1 MRIRMRLM
9 LAGFTL
15 LSFSLLSACKLDTP
29 TMPLFGGPITITP
42 PPSERVVPSVTPVKT
57 ATPPEPTTTRVL
69 IDGQAGD
76 WVEYPILLT
85 DWEDD
90 ADQGGFDLKG
100 VRAFSNDQYFYLMLE
115 GYGEIKEYVQIDLHI
130 DVNSDGDQDYEVTFQ
145 PGAGE
150 HDLGDL
156 TSGDPVWGL
165 LANTS
170 SAEGEVIEFK
180 MPLTFLGGSDQ
191 FILKSIRVMGGTCC
205 EEEWYVVDDMG
216 PISIIRTNELEM
228 TYNEQYHHWLF
239 VPFSEAVSAPFIIND
254 RSFAGARGLEI
265 NELETYVYV
274 INEFSG
280 ELITV
285 NVDAQSAR
293 FGQTGVVKE
302 DIYVLNDVDVNQ
314 DETLAYLSRETRE
327 DGSSVGQNIITRLY
341 FETGE
346 VVTVVDELVHPTNF
360 VLSQDEKSGF
370 IVDLAQGGLF
380 EVNLAN
386 SVVKPVVS
394 GLKEPFAVA
403 VNQAETM
410 AYVVTVPAQE
420 GEYPKGD
427 LLSVDIAAGEVT
439 TVSAEAILGA
449 TDITLTSDG
458 RVALVTEFGHEGSC
472 DGSLSVFNVDPDSSA
487 YGEKIVLVS
496 GLCGPHDVKL
506 NRAETLAYFV
516 ELDVGRLSVVR
527 VNMAEVLSQFP

>member
-1 MRIRMRLM
+1 MRIKTM
-9 LAGFTL
+9 LVQAGFTL
-15 LSFSLLSACKLDTP
+15 LSASLLAACKLDTP

-42 PPSERVVPSVTPVKT
+42 PPTERVVPSVTPQVT
-57 ATPPEPTTTRVL
+57 ATPPEPPITTVL

-76 WVEYPILLT
+76 WVEYPILIT

-90 ADQGGFDLKG
+90 ADQGGFDLKS
-100 VRAFSNDQYFYLMLE
+100 VRAFTNDQYLYLMLDS
-115 GYGEIKEYVQIDLHI
+115 YGEIGEYVQVNLYI
-130 DVNSDGDQDYEVTFQ
+130 DVGSDGDQDYMVTFR
-145 PGAGE
+145 PGIGQ
-150 HDLGDL
+150 HDFRNL
-156 TSGDPVWGL
+156 TAGDPVWGL
-165 LANTS
+165 LVGAS
-170 SAEGEVIEFK
+170 SAEGEVVEFK
-180 MPLTFLGGSDQ
+180 MPLMLLGSSEQ
-191 FILKSIRVMGGTCC
+191 FILKSIQVMDGTCC

-216 PISIIRTNELEM
+216 PVSIVRTNEVEM
-228 TYNEQYHHWLF
+228 TYHEQYLHWLF
-239 VPFSEAVSAPFIIND
+239 KPFSGVVSPPFIIND
-254 RSFAGARGLEI
+254 RSFAGVRSLEI
-265 NELETYVYV
+265 NESETYAYV
-274 INEFSG
+274 INEYSG
-280 ELITV
+280 ELSVV
-285 NVDAQSAR
+285 NIDPESAE
-293 FGQTGVVKE
+293 FGEAKVVKE
-302 DIYVLNDVDVNQ
+302 DIYVLNDVVINR
-314 DETLAYLSRETRE
+314 DETLAYLSREAGE
-327 DGSSVGQNIITRLY
+327 DDPPVGQNIITRLY
-341 FETGE
+341 LETGD
-346 VVTVVDELVHPTNF
+346 VVTVVDQLTRPTNF
-360 VLSQDEKSGF
+360 VLSQDEKRGF
-370 IVDLAQGGLF
+370 VVDLERGGLY
-380 EVNLAN
+380 EVNLAT
-386 SVVKPVVS
+386 SIVKPVVS

-427 LLSVDIAAGEVT
+427 LLSVDIATGEVT